1 MAKFNDFIGKLNKS
15 AKPDQVKAAAE
26 QSMGAGDLKWM
37 AKPLNFHV
45 DSEKAYNVQK
55 AKEYEESVG
64 TGKNFEQYATKG
76 DASKSVD
83 FQRYQKWYQDNK
95 HS

>member
-45 DSEKAYNVQK
+45 DSEKAYNV
-55 AKEYEESVG
+55 
-64 TGKNFEQYATKG
+64 
-76 DASKSVD
+76 
-83 FQRYQKWYQDNK
+83 
-95 HS
+95 